1 MYLFTE
7 LGPLV
12 QFARAR
18 AQRGFYDGIG
28 NDRNMRLIASC
39 SHLFAITPESSA
51 RMIFTRDI
59 GHHSSGWW
67 KNPDYERCFHL
78 SISFCVNPT
87 DEPLPF
93 DRKQAERIARAF
105 FGDDAAKAWVER
117 PYSAQGKHCDV
128 YHYRLF
134 CDAAWH
140 PIVPRREVYSKD
152 DTPPDW
158 KSFSELHGFTPAPE
172 QAPFLKAAS
181 E

>member
-1 MYLFTE
+1 MILFTE

-12 QFARAR
+12 AFAKAR
-18 AQRGFYDGIG
+18 AQRGIYDGLG
-28 NDRNMRLIASC
+28 TERNMRLMLHC

-51 RMIFTRDI
+51 RMIYTRDA
-59 GHHSSGWW
+59 GHHSGGWW
-67 KNPDYERCFHL
+67 KNPDYERCLHL

-87 DEPLPF
+87 DEQLPF
-93 DRKQAERIARAF
+93 DRKQAGRIARAF

-117 PYSAQGKHCDV
+117 PYSPQGISCDV

-134 CDAAWH
+134 CNPAWE
-140 PIVPRREVYSKD
+140 PIIPRREVYSKE
-152 DTPPDW
+152 DTPADW
-158 KSFSELHGFTPAPE
+158 QSFSDLHGFTPAQE